1 MKKILISIL
10 GGALLA
16 SCSSSITDLNE
27 PDSFAKIEDLAKSSF
42 GEDKEIYSFSI
53 GTKDHLSS
61 EMRYISID
69 YLDNGV
75 DYERSYDLING
86 EGKELE
92 EPEKASDSF
101 QTKFFLKNKQGKL
114 KVKDIDFQLINTKY
128 EEAIGLISEDYENF
142 TLHSWKYEVDNDG
155 GLTADFM
162 VEATK
167 KGESTTM
174 EGRNIVT
181 NYYEFPFKM
190 NLKKEL
196 EFQED

>member
-16 SCSSSITDLNE
+16 SCSSNVTDLNE
-27 PDSFAKIEDLAKSSF
+27 PESFSKIEELAKSSF
-42 GEDKEIYSFSI
+42 GEDLEVYAFSI
-53 GTKDHLSS
+53 GTQDHLSS
-61 EMRYISID
+61 EMRNISID
-69 YLDNGV
+69 YLEDGV

-92 EPEKASDSF
+92 EPEKASESF
-101 QTKFFLKNKQGKL
+101 QTEFFLRKKQGKL
-114 KVKDIDFQLINTKY
+114 KIKDIDFQLINTKY
-128 EEAIGLISEDYENF
+128 EEAIALIAEDYENF

-155 GLTADFM
+155 GVTADFM

-196 EFQED
+196 EFQAD